1 MTKADGEKV
10 RNFIENNYKLNLS
23 DNEMLAL
30 SRELKDY
37 TYESFESEI
46 KQALI
51 IGVRY
56 FSIAELSRIVEN
68 NKKAKAVL
76 ARSGK
81 TDWNEF
87 YINN

>member
-10 RNFIENNYKLNLS
+10 RNFIETYYKVNLR
-23 DNEMLAL
+23 DNEMWAL

-68 NKKAKAVL
+68 NKKAKKVL
-76 ARSGK
+76 LRSGK